1 MTQENFSY
9 GRDQFNI
16 NNPQKVSIGQQG
28 QRETLYSLDSIPP
41 LVNKPVERR
50 LPEDCLKQWIAERS
64 SLIGIVGESGF
75 GKTTLAAWSLATFK
89 LDFDRVLWVNCA
101 SVTSFEELA
110 GWILQEIGFL
120 VRRDSQWTA
129 AKFAQALMQRLREQ
143 RCLIVLNGFEV
154 LARDLHAYA
163 AFLTDW
169 KARGQNST
177 IVLTTQQ
184 EMELAAQWLRLTG
197 VESIEGSQLLQNKGI
212 LDDGQEFR
220 SQLSEAASGH
230 PLLLELAAKW
240 VKKERTK
247 ATIALEDLTFF
258 QQVFRQYEGNLEA
271 QVEEVFLDL
280 FKRLSSELQ
289 QVLMDVSVFRIRFDE
304 AMAQAMLP
312 TLTMAELQELTD
324 QAFLIGSLDDR
335 WSLHP
340 LIARFVREKSRRL
353 GREAGAH
360 ERSITYFWNRRRPWT
375 GEFEDCRAELETFY
389 HLCEL
394 KQYAEAQRVMETCV
408 EILDRQ
414 GYYANLM
421 PIYEQLTQE
430 WQPSNEE
437 EVRSLGWAWTRLG
450 SIYQSLGRYG
460 AAIASHEKAQAL
472 FLEISDRGGEAAS
485 LGNLGAAYQSL
496 GQYQRAIEFHQQ
508 HGDIAR
514 DIGYLRG
521 EAISLGNLGNAYD
534 SLGQHQRAIEFHQ
547 QSLDIARDIGNRGGE
562 AASLGNLGIAYRLL
576 GQYQW
581 AIEFHQQHGDI
592 AREIG
597 DRGGEA
603 ASLGNLGTAYR
614 LLGQYQRAIEFHQ
627 QSLDIVRDI
636 SNRDGEAISLGNL
649 GTAYQSLGQYQR
661 AIEFHQQQGDIARD
675 IGDLRSEAN
684 SLGNLG
690 AAYQS
695 LGQYQRAIEFHQ
707 QQGDIARDIGDR
719 RGEANSFFNMAI
731 ALTKLNRSPEARQHF
746 EQAKQIYKA
755 LELDF
760 EVEKCDAA
768 LHRLSRIRVPFWVYF
783 LVGLAIVLLIWWLK
797 H

>member
-389 HLCEL
+389 HHCEL
-394 KQYAEAQRVMETCV
+394 KQYAEADRVMATCL
-408 EILDRQ
+408 EILARQ
-414 GYYANLM
+414 GFYAKLV
-421 PIYEQLTQE
+421 PLYEQLTQA
-430 WQPSNEE
+430 WQPSNENE
-437 EVRSLGWAWTRLG
+437 KEVRNLGGAWTT
-450 SIYQSLGRYG
+450 
-460 AAIASHEKAQAL
+460 
-472 FLEISDRGGEAAS
+472 
-485 LGNLGAAYQSL
+485 LGNLYQSL
-496 GQYQRAIEFHQQ
+496 GQYGAAIVSHEKTQALSLE
-508 HGDIAR
+508 ISNR
-514 DIGYLRG
+514 RG
-521 EAISLGNLGNAYD
+521 EAISLGNLGNAYH
-534 SLGQHQRAIEFHQ
+534 SLGQYQCAIKLYQ
-547 QSLDIARDIGNRGGE
+547 QSLDIAC
-562 AASLGNLGIAYRLL
+562 
-576 GQYQW
+576 
-581 AIEFHQQHGDI
+581 AIS
-592 AREIG
+592 
-597 DRGGEA
+597 DRGG
-603 ASLGNLGTAYR
+603 
-614 LLGQYQRAIEFHQ
+614 
-627 QSLDIVRDI
+627 
-636 SNRDGEAISLGNL
+636 
-649 GTAYQSLGQYQR
+649 
-661 AIEFHQQQGDIARD
+661 
-675 IGDLRSEAN
+675 EAN

-690 AAYQS
+690 GAYDS
-695 LGQYQRAIEFHQ
+695 LGQYQRALNFHQ
-707 QQGDIARDIGDR
+707 QSLNIARAISDR
-719 RGEANSFFNMAI
+719 GGEAISLFNLGNTLA
-731 ALTKLNRSPEARQHF
+731 KLNRSLEARQHL
-746 EQAKQIYKA
+746 EQAKQIFKA

-768 LHRLSRIRVPFWVYF
+768 LQRLSKIRIPFWVYF

>member
-389 HLCEL
+389 HHCEL
-394 KQYAEAQRVMETCV
+394 KQYAEADRVMATCL
-408 EILDRQ
+408 EILARQ
-414 GYYANLM
+414 GFYAKLV
-421 PIYEQLTQE
+421 PLYEQLTQA
-430 WQPSNEE
+430 WQPSNENE
-437 EVRSLGWAWTRLG
+437 KEVRNLGGAWTT
-450 SIYQSLGRYG
+450 
-460 AAIASHEKAQAL
+460 
-472 FLEISDRGGEAAS
+472 
-485 LGNLGAAYQSL
+485 LGNLYQSL
-496 GQYQRAIEFHQQ
+496 GQYGAAIVSHEKTQALSLE
-508 HGDIAR
+508 ISNR
-514 DIGYLRG
+514 RG
-521 EAISLGNLGNAYD
+521 EAISLGNLGIAYH
-534 SLGQHQRAIEFHQ
+534 SLGKYQCAIELYQ
-547 QSLDIARDIGNRGGE
+547 QHGNIAREIGDRRGE
-562 AASLGNLGIAYRLL
+562 AASLGNLGNAYHSL
-576 GQYQW
+576 GQYQC
-581 AIEFHQQHGDI
+581 AIK
-592 AREIG
+592 
-597 DRGGEA
+597 
-603 ASLGNLGTAYR
+603 LY
-614 LLGQYQRAIEFHQ
+614 Q
-627 QSLDIVRDI
+627 QSLDIAC
-636 SNRDGEAISLGNL
+636 AISDRG
-649 GTAYQSLGQYQR
+649 G
-661 AIEFHQQQGDIARD
+661 
-675 IGDLRSEAN
+675 EAN

-690 AAYQS
+690 GAYDS
-695 LGQYQRAIEFHQ
+695 LGQYQRALNFHQ
-707 QQGDIARDIGDR
+707 QSLNIARAISDR
-719 RGEANSFFNMAI
+719 GGEAISLFNLGNTLA
-731 ALTKLNRSPEARQHF
+731 KLNRSLEARQHL
-746 EQAKQIYKA
+746 EQAKQIFKA

-768 LHRLSRIRVPFWVYF
+768 LQRLSKIRIPFWVYF

>member
-1 MTQENFSY
+1 
-9 GRDQFNI
+9 
-16 NNPQKVSIGQQG
+16 
-28 QRETLYSLDSIPP
+28 
-41 LVNKPVERR
+41 
-50 LPEDCLKQWIAERS
+50 
-64 SLIGIVGESGF
+64 
-75 GKTTLAAWSLATFK
+75 
-89 LDFDRVLWVNCA
+89 
-101 SVTSFEELA
+101 
-110 GWILQEIGFL
+110 
-120 VRRDSQWTA
+120 
-129 AKFAQALMQRLREQ
+129 
-143 RCLIVLNGFEV
+143 LIVLNGFEV

-389 HLCEL
+389 HHCEL
-394 KQYAEAQRVMETCV
+394 KQYAEADRVMATCL
-408 EILDRQ
+408 EILARQ
-414 GYYANLM
+414 GFYAKLV
-421 PIYEQLTQE
+421 PLYEQLTQA
-430 WQPSNEE
+430 WQPSNENE
-437 EVRSLGWAWTRLG
+437 KEVRNLGGAWTT
-450 SIYQSLGRYG
+450 
-460 AAIASHEKAQAL
+460 
-472 FLEISDRGGEAAS
+472 
-485 LGNLGAAYQSL
+485 LGNLYQSL
-496 GQYQRAIEFHQQ
+496 GQYGAAIVSHEKTQALSLE
-508 HGDIAR
+508 ISNR
-514 DIGYLRG
+514 RG
-521 EAISLGNLGNAYD
+521 EAISLGNLGIAYH
-534 SLGQHQRAIEFHQ
+534 SLGKYQCAIELYQ
-547 QSLDIARDIGNRGGE
+547 QHGNIAREIGDRRGE
-562 AASLGNLGIAYRLL
+562 AASLGNLGNAYHSL
-576 GQYQW
+576 GQYQC
-581 AIEFHQQHGDI
+581 AIK
-592 AREIG
+592 
-597 DRGGEA
+597 
-603 ASLGNLGTAYR
+603 LY
-614 LLGQYQRAIEFHQ
+614 Q
-627 QSLDIVRDI
+627 QSLDIAC
-636 SNRDGEAISLGNL
+636 AISDRG
-649 GTAYQSLGQYQR
+649 G
-661 AIEFHQQQGDIARD
+661 
-675 IGDLRSEAN
+675 EAN

-690 AAYQS
+690 GAYDS
-695 LGQYQRAIEFHQ
+695 LGQYQRALNFHQ
-707 QQGDIARDIGDR
+707 QSLNIARAISDR
-719 RGEANSFFNMAI
+719 GGEAISLFNLGNTLA
-731 ALTKLNRSPEARQHF
+731 KLNRSLEARQHL
-746 EQAKQIYKA
+746 EQAKQIFKA

-768 LHRLSRIRVPFWVYF
+768 LQRLSKIRIPFWVYF